1 MKTDMTRRDAM
12 KSGMALAALGVLN
25 VPEWALPALAQ
36 GETVVPLLDFQDNFN
51 PVPGP
56 DRRVFDTRTAGTNG
70 IFTPA
75 DKFFTTQHLGHPEI
89 DPATYQLKITG
100 LFNKPAHLS
109 LADIKKMPVTKMV
122 MGFEC
127 SGNRP
132 TAQGLIG
139 NAEFTG
145 VQLKHVL
152 EAHGIKP
159 NARKVVFF
167 GTDKGEEEVEWRT
180 SKYKVE
186 QQYGRSLDRDRAL
199 APEPM
204 LAYLLN
210 GEPLTKHQ
218 GAPLRLMNPGW
229 YGAPNVK
236 WLAQIHAQE
245 EDYLGKFQARW
256 YRTLKGVE
264 IDGEMKWIET
274 DISHIQLK
282 TFVARVTKTGNDVNI
297 LGIVLNDGTPLKSV
311 ELKIDDKEWVPV
323 TMDPR
328 TKDKY
333 SWKFFN
339 YTWKNAPAGEHT
351 LVSRGTDIKGYVQP
365 TEKELEN
372 KKSFLEHNVQ
382 QVRRIALT

>member
-1 MKTDMTRRDAM
+1 MKNEMTRRNAV
-12 KSGMALAALGVLN
+12 KSGMALAALGMID

-36 GETVVPLLDFQDNFN
+36 GETVISFADWPENYN
-51 PVPGP
+51 PTPAP
-56 DRRVFDTRTAGTNG
+56 DRRTFDTRTTGTTG
-70 IFTPA
+70 VYTPA

-89 DPATYQLKITG
+89 DPATYQLKVTG
-100 LFNKPAHLS
+100 LFNKPARLS
-109 LADIKKMPVTKMV
+109 LADLKKMPVTKMV
-122 MGFEC
+122 LGFEC

-132 TAQGLIG
+132 PTQGLIG

-152 EAHGIKP
+152 EAHGIKA

-180 SKYKVE
+180 QKFKVE

-199 APEPM
+199 AAEPL
-204 LAYLLN
+204 LAYALN
-210 GEPLTKHQ
+210 GEPLTRHQ
-218 GAPLRLMNPGW
+218 GFPLRLMNPGW

-256 YRTLKGVE
+256 YRTLKGE
-264 IDGEMKWIET
+264 MIDGEMKWVET

-282 TFVARVTKTGNDVNI
+282 SFVARATKTGNDVNI
-297 LGIVLNDGTPLKSV
+297 TGVVLNDGTPLKSV
-311 ELKIDDKEWVPV
+311 ELQIDGGQWMPV
-323 TMDPR
+323 TMDSR
-328 TKDKY
+328 TKEKY
-333 SWKFFN
+333 GWKLFN
-339 YTWKNAPAGEHT
+339 YAWKNAPAGEHT
-351 LVSRGTDIKGYVQP
+351 LVSRATDTKGYVQP

-382 QVRRIALT
+382 HVRKIVV